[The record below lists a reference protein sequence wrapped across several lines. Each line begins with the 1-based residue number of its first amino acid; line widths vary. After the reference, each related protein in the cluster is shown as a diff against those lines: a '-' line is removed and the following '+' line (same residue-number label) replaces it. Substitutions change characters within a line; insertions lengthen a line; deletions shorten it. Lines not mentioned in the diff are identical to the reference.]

1 MIPLKKITIVI
12 LIAFYPF
19 TSNSQSFA
27 KYENMKEVDAMVMTS
42 KMFKMLAKV
51 DFSDGDEEAQQYMKL
66 IENLDEIRMF
76 TSANTNVRSEMAKD
90 VTSYLQAGSLEQLMR
105 VNEDGKNIKFY
116 SKPGKNDSVV
126 SELFM
131 YMEGNKDGEPI
142 SVILSITGDIDLSQ
156 LSRLTSDLKVP
167 GAEELKNIENKSK

>member
-1 MIPLKKITIVI
+1 MKKIAI
-12 LIAFYPF
+12 LFILGLLPIFTNAQAFE
-19 TSNSQSFA
+19 
-27 KYENMKEVDAMVMTS
+27 KYENMKEVDAMIMTS

-51 DFSDGDEEAQQYMKL
+51 DFSEGDEEAQQYMRL

-76 TSANTNVRSEMAKD
+76 TSSNSKVRSEMSRD
-90 VTSYLQAGSLEQLMR
+90 VDSYLNNGSLEQLMR

-116 SKPGKNDSVV
+116 SKPGKNENVV

-131 YMEGNKDGEPI
+131 FMEGQEDGEPI

-156 LSRLTSDLKVP
+156 LSRLTQDLKVP
-167 GAEELKNIENKSK
+167 GAEELNNIDKKS

>member
-1 MIPLKKITIVI
+1 MKKAVIIIFVGLIPLS
-12 LIAFYPF
+12 
-19 TSNSQSFA
+19 SNSQAFV
-27 KYENMKEVDAMVMTS
+27 KYENMKDVDAMIMTS

-51 DFSDGDEEAQQYMKL
+51 DLSDGDQEAKEYLQL

-76 TSANTNVRSEMAKD
+76 TSENSQVRSEMAKD
-90 VTSYLQAGSLEQLMR
+90 VETYLKNGSLEQLMR

-116 SKPGKNDSVV
+116 SKPGKNDNVV

-131 YMEGNKDGEPI
+131 FMEGEEDGEPI

-156 LSRLTSDLKVP
+156 LSRLTSDLKIP
-167 GAEELKNIENKSK
+167 GAEELEKVEKKS

>member
-1 MIPLKKITIVI
+1 
-12 LIAFYPF
+12 
-19 TSNSQSFA
+19 
-27 KYENMKEVDAMVMTS
+27 MKDVDAMIMTS

-51 DFSDGDEEAQQYMKL
+51 DLSAGDKEAQEYLKL

-76 TSANTNVRSEMAKD
+76 TSENSQVRAEMAKD
-90 VTSYLQAGSLEQLMR
+90 VESYLKNGSLEQLMR

-116 SKPGKNDSVV
+116 SKPGKNDDVV

-131 YMEGNKDGEPI
+131 FMEGNKEGEPI

-167 GAEELKNIENKSK
+167 GAEELKNVKNKS

>member
-1 MIPLKKITIVI
+1 MKKISI
-12 LIAFYPF
+12 LFIIGLLPLLSHAQAFE
-19 TSNSQSFA
+19 
-27 KYENMKEVDAMVMTS
+27 KYENMKEVDAMIMTS

-51 DFSDGDEEAQQYMKL
+51 DFSEEDEEAQQYMRL

-76 TSANTNVRSEMAKD
+76 TSSNNQIRTDMARD
-90 VTSYLQAGSLEQLMR
+90 VDNYLKNGSLEQLMR

-116 SKPGKNDSVV
+116 SKPGKNETVV

-131 YMEGNKDGEPI
+131 FMEGQEDGEPI

-156 LSRLTSDLKVP
+156 LSRLARDLKVP
-167 GAEELKNIENKSK
+167 GAEELKNIDKKS

>member
-1 MIPLKKITIVI
+1 MKTRVLIFLLALFPI
-12 LIAFYPF
+12 LSQAQAFE
-19 TSNSQSFA
+19 
-27 KYENMKEVDAMVMTS
+27 KYESMKDVDAMIMTS

-51 DFSDGDEEAQQYMKL
+51 DLSDGDAETQQYLDL
-66 IENLDEIRMF
+66 IENLDEIRIF
-76 TSANTNVRSEMAKD
+76 TSKEEAVRSEMAGD
-90 VTSYLQAGSLEQLMR
+90 VANYLKKASLDELMR

-116 SKPGKNDSVV
+116 SKPGKNDDVI

-131 YMEGNKDGEPI
+131 FMEGNKEGEPI

-167 GAEELKNIENKSK
+167 GAEELENINDKS